1 MDGRHTVGSRGVGTR
16 GTRLVGATL
25 AVAGVLLLTACGD
38 DVVSTPQ
45 SSVTG
50 APGSGTA
57 SITPSTPGGDAA
69 LEARA
74 KAHFIP
80 LAALGEG
87 WRESQPPP
95 AGFGLTVCG
104 VDIEPEQPAGSAR
117 QRFAKS
123 GVGPFVAQYVQAHR
137 EGLAAEVVTAL
148 KAALP
153 TCTTFETRGESP
165 TSPVTRFTIDKV
177 PFADVSENAVV
188 WRMTS
193 QGERPVTQDVALLA
207 DGEFL
212 IGVVSYR
219 AGDAPDPAT
228 ITTAVAAVPT
238 EG

>member
-1 MDGRHTVGSRGVGTR
+1 MSGRHTVGSRGVETR
-16 GTRLVGATL
+16 GTRLVLAAL
-25 AVAGVLLLTACGD
+25 AVAGVLLMTACGD
-38 DVVSTPQ
+38 DVVTTSQ

-50 APGSGTA
+50 ATGSGTA
-57 SITPSTPGGDAA
+57 SATPGTPGGDAD

-95 AGFGLTVCG
+95 AGFGITVCG

-117 QRFAKS
+117 QRFARS
-123 GVGPFVAQYVQAHR
+123 GVGPFVAQNVQAHR
-137 EGLAAEVVTAL
+137 QGLAAEEVAF
-148 KAALP
+148 A
-153 TCTTFETRGESP
+153 G
-165 TSPVTRFTIDKV
+165 V
-177 PFADVSENAVV
+177 PDDAVG
-188 WRMTS
+188 WRMAS
-193 QGERPVTQDVALLA
+193 QGERPVTQDGALVA

-238 EG
+238 RG

>member
-1 MDGRHTVGSRGVGTR
+1 MSGRHTVGSRGVETR
-16 GTRLVGATL
+16 GTRSVLAAL
-25 AVAGVLLLTACGD
+25 AVAGVLLMTACGD
-38 DVVSTPQ
+38 DVVTTSQ

-50 APGSGTA
+50 ATGSGTA
-57 SITPSTPGGDAA
+57 SATPGTPGGDAD

-95 AGFGLTVCG
+95 AGFGITVCG

-117 QRFAKS
+117 QRFARS

-137 EGLAAEVVTAL
+137 QGLAAAVVTAL
-148 KAALP
+148 QAALP
-153 TCTTFETRGESP
+153 TCTSFETRGESP
-165 TSPVTRFTIDKV
+165 TSPVTRFTIEKV
-177 PFADVSENAVV
+177 AFADVPDDAVV

-193 QGERPVTQDVALLA
+193 QGERPVTQDVALVA

-238 EG
+238 RG